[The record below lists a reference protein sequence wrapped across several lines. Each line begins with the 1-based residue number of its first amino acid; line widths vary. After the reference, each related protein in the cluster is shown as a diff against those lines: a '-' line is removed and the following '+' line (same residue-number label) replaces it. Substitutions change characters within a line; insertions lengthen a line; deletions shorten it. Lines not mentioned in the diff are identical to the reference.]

1 MQCKTKEAAAME
13 RCGWVDIRLVTHFK
27 YLCQL
32 HLLVVKDC
40 MDTVN
45 SLFGLMR
52 SSTLGFLMQDRNQSS
67 DANTKTKITN
77 AVYLQV
83 LSEVLLSS
91 KNPNKLNLLALIK
104 SKECILTI
112 GSVVAPS
119 QFSVLC
125 F

>member
-1 MQCKTKEAAAME
+1 ME
-13 RCGWVDIRLVTHFK
+13 RCGWVHVRLVTHFK

-67 DANTKTKITN
+67 DANTKTNITN
-77 AVYLQV
+77 TVYLQV
-83 LSEVLLSS
+83 LSEVLLS
-91 KNPNKLNLLALIK
+91 LIK
-104 SKECILTI
+104 SKEYILTI
-112 GSVVAPS
+112 GSVVAPFR
-119 QFSVLC
+119 FSVLC